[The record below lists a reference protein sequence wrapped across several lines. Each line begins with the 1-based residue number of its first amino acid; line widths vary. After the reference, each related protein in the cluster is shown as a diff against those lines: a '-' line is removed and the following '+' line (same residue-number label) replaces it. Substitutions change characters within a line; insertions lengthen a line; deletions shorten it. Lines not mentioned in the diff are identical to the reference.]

1 MSRLHPPLGSCVCVR
16 GGCLLGLGVT
26 FVVAEE
32 EEALTLRAGDAVD
45 VF

>member
-1 MSRLHPPLGSCVCVR
+1 MRASIRLLAVVCGG
-16 GGCLLGLGVT
+16 GGCLYGLGVT

-32 EEALTLRAGDAVD
+32 EEALTLRAGEAVD